1 MENVIVKV
9 LNGLEELENKRG
21 MVGTVI
27 GLILITLIIGVS
39 IFGISTIVKFSIR
52 LINAVCVEFFR
63 FKLY

>member
-21 MVGTVI
+21 MIGTIV

-63 FKLY
+63 FRV